1 MMAFC
6 SLMRREKGLK
16 PPRRANVWHSVSAT
30 HRGLSHNLSLCSFRH
45 SLFLSIPSL
54 ILHIHSHTHTF
65 AETKISR
72 KPLTG
77 LKLVCVIDSHSLS
90 GAPHIIS
97 TWDLIPMTSLM
108 SLSLFPASCSLFP
121 EHIRYVKW
129 TGVANNS
136 IQIFCFTTTH
146 FYRHYKSIWLEDRME
161 CCHTS
166 VDCGQEKTVQ
176 LLCAFPLEIF
186 TDVMVY

>member
-30 HRGLSHNLSLCSFRH
+30 HRGLSHSLSLSLCSFRH

-77 LKLVCVIDSHSLS
+77 LKLVCVIDSHSLN
-90 GAPHIIS
+90 GAPHIVS
-97 TWDLIPMTSLM
+97 PWDLTQMTSLM
-108 SLSLFPASCSLFP
+108 SLSLFPAACNLFP
-121 EHIRYVKW
+121 EKNVKW
-129 TGVANNS
+129 TCVTNS
-136 IQIFCFTTTH
+136 ST
-146 FYRHYKSIWLEDRME
+146 
-161 CCHTS
+161 
-166 VDCGQEKTVQ
+166 
-176 LLCAFPLEIF
+176 
-186 TDVMVY
+186 